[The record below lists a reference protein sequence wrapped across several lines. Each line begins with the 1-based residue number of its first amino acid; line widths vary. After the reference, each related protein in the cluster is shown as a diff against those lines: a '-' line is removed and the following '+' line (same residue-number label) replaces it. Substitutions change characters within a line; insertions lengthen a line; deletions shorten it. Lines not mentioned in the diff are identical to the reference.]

1 MTLLELFKALED
13 ESIFP
18 KERKAQDFTVK
29 VDGWDIS
36 EVNRTDT
43 DEIVIQTS
51 KAEEETQKLLT
62 LWSLYQ
68 KEEPRGDA
76 ETSTYVEKFGD
87 YLIERTYEKQ
97 LQEDATADAEKQ

>member
-51 KAEEETQKLLT
+51 TSEETQKLLS

-76 ETSTYVEKFGD
+76 DTSTYVEKFGD
-87 YLIERTYEKQ
+87 YLIERTYEEQ
-97 LQEDATADAEKQ
+97 LQEDAAAGAEKQ

>member
-51 KAEEETQKLLT
+51 TSEETQKLLT

-76 ETSTYVEKFGD
+76 DTSTYVEKFGD
-87 YLIERTYEKQ
+87 YLIERTYEEQ
-97 LQEDATADAEKQ
+97 LQEDAAAGAEKQ